1 MWYVYIIESKI
12 KDWTYVGYTNRLKKR
27 LSEHNNGKNKATK
40 PYAPFKLAAY
50 IAVDS
55 KNTAKELESYF
66 KTGSGRAWFLK
77 RLLNQN

>member
-40 PYAPFKLAAY
+40 PYAPF
-50 IAVDS
+50 
-55 KNTAKELESYF
+55 
-66 KTGSGRAWFLK
+66 
-77 RLLNQN
+77 